1 MREPGPLSL
10 KRLLVPAGWSFGGT
24 ASLAAGEQRQERGL
38 RAPGGSVVIWPIAG
52 ARMPFPPLPCQ
63 IAGDAA
69 IQATSGV
76 LHNCALCEPLTHDAA
91 RVSSL
96 EISIKD
102 FNGL

>member
-1 MREPGPLSL
+1 MGGH
-10 KRLLVPAGWSFGGT
+10 AG
-24 ASLAAGEQRQERGL
+24 R
-38 RAPGGSVVIWPIAG
+38 P
-52 ARMPFPPLPCQ
+52 
-63 IAGDAA
+63 
-69 IQATSGV
+69 